1 MARRKSDSP
10 QKAAMREMMQGYLK
24 ENDISIKSGN
34 DVNFIMRDMMWIFLL
49 RETLIPEMWK
59 PVFRNTE
66 TVLIGLMDIYRV
78 QLICQA
84 QSRFA
89 VRSRLY
95 DWVETDKL
103 VLLQSHTFLGS
114 LMPDSMDMVAGI
126 FIMSVLLEGALDEE
140 LNEELGYSKYD
151 YQNKETDNSRN
162 GHSKKTMRTSYG
174 DMDIAIPRDRKGV
187 YEPQLI
193 PKYQNTVT
201 QDMEEI

>member
-1 MARRKSDSP
+1 
-10 QKAAMREMMQGYLK
+10 
-24 ENDISIKSGN
+24 
-34 DVNFIMRDMMWIFLL
+34 
-49 RETLIPEMWK
+49 MWK

-114 LMPDSMDMVAGI
+114 IMPDSMDMVAGI
-126 FIMSVLLEGALDEE
+126 FTSPHDADPGWYQVWSQIAHWENGAKIQTYLSSAID
-140 LNEELGYSKYD
+140 D
-151 YQNKETDNSRN
+151 HSRYGTFNACYFYN
-162 GHSKKTMRTSYG
+162 GSQY
-174 DMDIAIPRDRKGV
+174 IAKQMQKSIFIHEDF
-187 YEPQLI
+187 L
-193 PKYQNTVT
+193 
-201 QDMEEI
+201 M